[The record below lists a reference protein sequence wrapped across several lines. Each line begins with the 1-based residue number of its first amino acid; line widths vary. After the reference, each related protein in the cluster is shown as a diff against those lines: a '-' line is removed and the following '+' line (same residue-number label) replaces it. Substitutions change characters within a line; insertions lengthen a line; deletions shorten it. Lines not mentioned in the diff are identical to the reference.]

1 MRPYTREDY
10 NRTRIQNRQSNRIL
24 NEAFD
29 ILESAKKKE
38 EKKNIENKDN
48 IEEQEL
54 NELFGFGKDKV
65 EKPAKALSLENSDEE
80 NAELFIQWFAWYL
93 EQANNNVQ
101 KGLSAFFESFGA
113 VLAKAP
119 KVIVKGIV
127 MLLSMSIK
135 GAAYGVKT
143 SASIILGG
151 IFALIRLIT
160 SGVEGAKE
168 CLQNLYKAM
177 LNGFQQFYK
186 TICEKTSKFIADS
199 EDKLKIWM
207 GALSTAFMAVVNNV
221 TGAAEAFGKFVKQ
234 ILSDAKDKVD
244 GAVLIAKTW
253 LQSKSEEAKNWI
265 KQQAGDIRN
274 TVVDAWNAM
283 DKKMRN
289 SYNNAVKKLEEWM
302 GSIKELIA
310 YAGTKIAEKGKEAAQ
325 KSKEYV
331 LDKKD
336 KAMVWSIQKAVKAL
350 SDNYTED
357 QVVALV
363 RKCYN
368 ENLKP
373 MFNGNYR
380 INEAYF
386 YDARTRKALF

>member
-10 NRTRIQNRQSNRIL
+10 NRTRMQNRQSNRIL
-24 NEAFD
+24 NEAFN
-29 ILESAKKKE
+29 ILESAKKE
-38 EKKNIENKDN
+38 AKKNVEDKDN
-48 IEEQEL
+48 IDEQEL
-54 NELFGFGKDKV
+54 NELFGFGKDKA

-93 EQANNNVQ
+93 DQANDNIQ
-101 KGLSAFFESFGA
+101 KGLSTFFNDFSALFI
-113 VLAKAP
+113 KAP
-119 KVIVKGIV
+119 KMIVKGVI
-127 MLLSMSIK
+127 MLLSMSVK
-135 GAAYGVKT
+135 GVAYAVKT
-143 SASIILGG
+143 TAGIVLGS
-151 IFALIRLIT
+151 IFALIRLIN
-160 SGVEGAKE
+160 SGVENAKE

-177 LNGFQQFYK
+177 LNGFQQFYSTMCNK
-186 TICEKTSKFIADS
+186 ANKFIADS
-199 EDKLKIWM
+199 QDKLKVWM
-207 GALSTAFMAVVNNV
+207 GALTAAFMAVVNNV

-253 LQSKSEEAKNWI
+253 LQSKSEEAKAWI

-274 TVVDAWNAM
+274 AVVDAWNAM
-283 DKKMRN
+283 DKKVRN
-289 SYNNAVKKLEEWM
+289 GYNNAVKKLEDWM
-302 GSIKELIA
+302 SSIKELIA

-331 LDKKD
+331 VDKKD

-350 SDNYTED
+350 SNNYTED

-368 ENLKP
+368 ESLKP

-386 YDARTRKALF
+386 YDARTRRALF

>member
-10 NRTRIQNRQSNRIL
+10 NRTRMQNRQSNRIL
-24 NEAFD
+24 NEAFN
-29 ILESAKKKE
+29 ILESAKKE
-38 EKKNIENKDN
+38 AKKNVEDKDN
-48 IEEQEL
+48 IDEQEL
-54 NELFGFGKDKV
+54 NELFGFGKDKA

-93 EQANNNVQ
+93 DQANDNIQ
-101 KGLSAFFESFGA
+101 KGLSTFFNDFSALFI
-113 VLAKAP
+113 KAP
-119 KVIVKGIV
+119 KMIVKGVI
-127 MLLSMSIK
+127 MLLSMSVK
-135 GAAYGVKT
+135 GVAYAVKKT
-143 SASIILGG
+143 AGIVLGS
-151 IFALIRLIT
+151 IFALIRLIN
-160 SGVEGAKE
+160 SGVENAKE

-177 LNGFQQFYK
+177 LNGFQQFYSTMCNK
-186 TICEKTSKFIADS
+186 ANKFIADS
-199 EDKLKIWM
+199 QDKLKVWM
-207 GALSTAFMAVVNNV
+207 GALTAAFMAVVNNV

-253 LQSKSEEAKNWI
+253 LQSKSEEAKAWI

-274 TVVDAWNAM
+274 AVVDAWNAM
-283 DKKMRN
+283 DKKVRN
-289 SYNNAVKKLEEWM
+289 GYNNAVKKLEDWM
-302 GSIKELIA
+302 SSIKELIA

-331 LDKKD
+331 VDKKD

-350 SDNYTED
+350 SNNYTED

-368 ENLKP
+368 ESLKP

-386 YDARTRKALF
+386 YDARTRRALF

>member
-10 NRTRIQNRQSNRIL
+10 NRTRMQNRQSNRIL
-24 NEAFD
+24 NEAFN
-29 ILESAKKKE
+29 ILESAKKE
-38 EKKNIENKDN
+38 VKKNVEDKDN
-48 IEEQEL
+48 IDEQEL
-54 NELFGFGKDKV
+54 NELFGFGKDNA

-93 EQANNNVQ
+93 NQANDNIQ
-101 KGLSAFFESFGA
+101 KGLSTFFNDFSA
-113 VLAKAP
+113 VLIKAP
-119 KVIVKGIV
+119 KMIVKGVI
-127 MLLSMSIK
+127 MLLSMSVK
-135 GAAYGVKT
+135 GVAYAVKT
-143 SASIILGG
+143 SAGIVLGS
-151 IFALIRLIT
+151 IFALIRLIN
-160 SGVEGAKE
+160 SGVENAKE
-168 CLQNLYKAM
+168 CLENLYKAM

-186 TICEKTSKFIADS
+186 TMCDKANKFIADS
-199 EDKLKIWM
+199 QDKLKVWM
-207 GALSTAFMAVVNNV
+207 GALTAAFMAVVNNV

-274 TVVDAWNAM
+274 AVVDAWNAM
-283 DKKMRN
+283 DKKVRN
-289 SYNNAVKKLEEWM
+289 GYNNAVKKLEDWM
-302 GSIKELIA
+302 SSIKELIA

-331 LDKKD
+331 VDKKD

-350 SDNYTED
+350 SNNYTED

-368 ENLKP
+368 ESLKP

-386 YDARTRKALF
+386 YDARTRRALF